1 MLNFLERLTLVFI
14 ASQAAT
20 YTKRVAKQGLFL
32 GIVCLSGCEWMGMY
46 EKEKWIAATSRPGW
60 DTFTFK
66 GQLPAKFGIDAI
78 AFYGPNEPDKSSC
91 QTVAFY
97 EPGKTVTRH
106 HIEEYTAEIKAQ
118 PQGFSFEIPLSYYKG
133 LCGMSLG
140 RVKLEINV
148 RYGDEKWQ
156 KTYANGNLFI
166 SKAAN
171 DDTTAF
177 PSSGKLDITTQCS
190 FTFQESKLN
199 FGIDKFMRCRSAR
212 VDFPRSELINKT
224 INLKVEV
231 NPEERPSMRNRWIK
245 TDTGWVPCQPTE
257 KSDRCQT
264 PPTFKTFKMNGRTC
278 TVYPSCKE

>member
-1 MLNFLERLTLVFI
+1 MIEISSIYQSARNVHCHRSALRQI
-14 ASQAAT
+14 C
-20 YTKRVAKQGLFL
+20 L
-32 GIVCLSGCEWMGMY
+32 GALALSLSGCDWMGMY

-66 GQLPAKFGIDAI
+66 GQLPAEFGIDAI
-78 AFYGPNEPDKSSC
+78 AFYGPNDPDKASC

-133 LCGMSLG
+133 LCGMNLG

-148 RYGDEKWQ
+148 QYGDEKWQ

-199 FGIDKFMRCRSAR
+199 FGIDKFMKCKAKRIHLLNSNL
-212 VDFPRSELINKT
+212 SKKQ
-224 INLKVEV
+224 INLSIEV
-231 NPEERPSMRNRWIK
+231 DANEKPYYDQTWIK
-245 TDTGWVPCQPTE
+245 FQSGWKPCLPKE
-257 KSDRCQT
+257 GAWIKCQS
-264 PPTFKTFKMNGRTC
+264 PPLFKTFKMNGQIC
-278 TVYPSCKE
+278 TIYPGCTE